1 MRLINLLNLKER
13 RLLIYAGLFLLIVIL
28 FIFFIVRGQI
38 NAHLRSEE
46 ILASKKQELLS
57 VKESLAEKK
66 KELMRWKEAVKDLE
80 YLNDTYF
87 YAGKIS
93 IHQIRMDLNKLFERT
108 GVEADSIKYEYNEN
122 KDEKIKK
129 ISMSFDIAGTYAL
142 IKKFL
147 FEIENLEK
155 FLYVEKI
162 TFKDIERERGRVQ
175 LGLSLAVYHET

>member
-1 MRLINLLNLKER
+1 MRIINLLNLKER
-13 RLLIYAGLFLLIVIL
+13 RLLVYAGLFLLVVIL
-28 FIFFIVRGQI
+28 FYFFIVRGQI

-46 ILASKKQELLS
+46 ILASKKEELMR

-66 KELMRWKEAVKDLE
+66 KELVRWKEAEQDIDYVGEK
-80 YLNDTYF
+80 YF
-87 YAGKIS
+87 YHGERS
-93 IHQIRMDLNKLFERT
+93 IHHIRQTINELLRNT
-108 GVEADSIKYEYNEN
+108 GVKTSNIKYDYPGHE
-122 KDEKIKK
+122 DEKFKK

-175 LGLSLAVYHET
+175 LGLSLAVYYET